1 MNTANNVRYAGT
13 DNKIRLALFKILRFK
28 SFDNV
33 TVKDICMESGINR
46 SSFYAHYTDINDLLI
61 RTEQKLSKDI
71 GDILKTSDNT
81 FNLNAFEKLFE
92 FIKENKIF
100 YKAYLRLGV
109 ESFVE
114 RDMYTKFRV
123 PLLNLA
129 KSKRFFYNESELD
142 YQMRF
147 FGAGLKAICARCWK
161 KTAEKPL
168 RKWQNLYILNT
179 QTMQNSFST
188 FSRRNN

>member
-61 RTEQKLSKDI
+61 RTEQKLSKDM

-92 FIKENKIF
+92 FIRENKIF
-100 YKAYLRLGV
+100 YKAYLRFGV

-114 RDMYTKFRV
+114 RDMYAKFKV

-147 FGAGLKAICARCWK
+147 FGAGLKAMCARWL
-161 KTAEKPL
+161 EKDCRETPAQMAKL
-168 RKWQNLYILNT
+168 IYSQYA
-179 QTMQNSFST
+179 
-188 FSRRNN
+188 NNAKFFLDIQSQE

>member
-13 DNKIRLALFKILRFK
+13 DDKIRLALFKILRFK

-33 TVKDICMESGINR
+33 TVKDICIESGINR

-71 GDILKTSDNT
+71 GDILKTSDNS
-81 FNLNAFEKLFE
+81 FNVNAFEKLFE
-92 FIKENKIF
+92 FIRENKIF
-100 YKAYLRLGV
+100 YKAYLRFGV

-114 RDMYTKFRV
+114 RDMYTKFKV

-147 FGAGLKAICARCWK
+147 FGAGLKAICARWL
-161 KTAEKPL
+161 EKDCRETPAQMGKL
-168 RKWQNLYILNT
+168 IYFQYA
-179 QTMQNSFST
+179 
-188 FSRRNN
+188 NNAKFFLDIQSQE

>member
-13 DNKIRLALFKILRFK
+13 DDKIRLALFKILRFK

-33 TVKDICMESGINR
+33 TVKDICIESGINR

-71 GDILKTSDNT
+71 GDILKTSDNS
-81 FNLNAFEKLFE
+81 FNVNAFEKLFE
-92 FIKENKIF
+92 FIRENKIF
-100 YKAYLRLGV
+100 YKAYLRFGV

-114 RDMYTKFRV
+114 RDMYTKFKV

-147 FGAGLKAICARCWK
+147 FGAGLKAICARWL
-161 KTAEKPL
+161 EKDCRETPAQMAKL
-168 RKWQNLYILNT
+168 IYFQYA
-179 QTMQNSFST
+179 
-188 FSRRNN
+188 NNAKFFLDIQSQK